1 MDQRTYDENLFKA
14 LHYSS
19 YSRMGTFFDCSQ
31 YFLWYY
37 VYGVK
42 PEFESPALTKGDTL
56 HKYYQVL
63 NDVNATPE
71 ARKEV
76 VEKFTKQF
84 PLEFMKYSTKWKSHV
99 KKLPQGPN
107 VVLEKEMQMSI
118 PISSPL
124 LNPSGKPFNSIIFK
138 GYIDYLN
145 FNQPKTAYVIDYKS
159 GRAATAPKY
168 ADQLAIYAAM
178 VFSAFPM
185 VDTVRA
191 YTYDISDNMNSEVS
205 EQNSFEFDRGK
216 DSQNLIDTL
225 AKMMETMISA
235 ASKKEFSPTPC
246 IRCSYC
252 PDYSCRFN
260 RVPPSKRGVTAQPD
274 LSPPTPTPPP
284 APIQQ
289 EYDTYGSPIPPA
301 PTPAPTEIPIET
313 VTQIGEKEK
322 AILLE
327 MKKKLDRK

>member
-1 MDQRTYDENLFKA
+1 MEQRTYDENLFKA

-19 YSRMGTFFDCSQ
+19 FSRCETFFSCAQ

-42 PEFESPALTKGDTL
+42 PEFESPALAKGETL
-56 HKYYQVL
+56 HEYYQVL
-63 NDVNATPE
+63 NDVNAT
-71 ARKEV
+71 KENVKLV
-76 VEKFTKQF
+76 VEQFTRRF
-84 PLEFMKYSTKWKSHV
+84 PLEFMKYSTKWKAHV
-99 KKLPQGPN
+99 KTLPQGPN

-118 PISSPL
+118 PLSTPL
-124 LNPSGKPFNSIIFK
+124 VNPDGKKFNSVIFK

-145 FNQPKTAYVIDYKS
+145 LNQPRVAYVIDYKS

-178 VFSAFPM
+178 VFSSFPA
-185 VDTVRA
+185 VSVVRA
-191 YTYDISDNMNSEVS
+191 YTYDISDNMNSEIS
-205 EQNSFEFDRGK
+205 EQNSFEFERDR
-216 DSQNLIDTL
+216 DFQNLVETL
-225 AKMMETMISA
+225 SKMMETMISA
-235 ASKKEFSPTPC
+235 AMKKEFQPTPC

-260 RVPPSKRGVTAQPD
+260 RVPPSKRGVTARPD
-274 LSPPTPTPPP
+274 LSPPKPPT
-284 APIQQ
+284 PIQQ
-289 EYDTYGSPIPPA
+289 EYDTYGDSIVSAPAPPPA
-301 PTPAPTEIPIET
+301 PTETPVET
-313 VTQIGEKEK
+313 VTQMGDKEK